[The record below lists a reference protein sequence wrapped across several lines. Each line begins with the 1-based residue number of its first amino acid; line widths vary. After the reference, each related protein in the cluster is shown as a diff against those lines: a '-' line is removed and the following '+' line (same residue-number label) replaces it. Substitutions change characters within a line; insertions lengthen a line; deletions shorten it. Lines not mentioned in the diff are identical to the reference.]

1 MNTFCTEQYD
11 FSYFSFGDIGLYF
24 FVLINMFKGDS
35 SFFFFAFFPE
45 DMMQHQ
51 CLKLLVIIVNHLLA
65 LILVAYEFF
74 QYHGT
79 FQNLNVITKINKT

>member
-35 SFFFFAFFPE
+35 SFFFFAFFP
-45 DMMQHQ
+45 
-51 CLKLLVIIVNHLLA
+51 
-65 LILVAYEFF
+65 
-74 QYHGT
+74 
-79 FQNLNVITKINKT
+79 KT